1 MISSGEF
8 YYFNKMLDGK
18 DIYGVIY
25 DESME
30 KGNNPKE
37 SLIRKRILET
47 DGKLNKLSSQIVKN
61 LDKYKKAKDY
71 IWINDSIASIDK
83 TDDVVYLRKN
93 KGNDYTF
100 KMVSKEHIVNS
111 TMENYDF
118 LLNAD
123 YEVSEDDQEKMTIK
137 VFLTTILNKKDMSK
151 VLYIKKEYEKIQCIY
166 NIYYEEEGYIYKYD
180 VLEKIIT
187 KMNSKKVVEDL
198 ATIFNLTLNKNKQLN

>member
-25 DESME
+25 DEIME

-137 VFLTTILNKKDMSK
+137 VFLATILNKKDMSK

>member
-25 DESME
+25 DEIME

-198 ATIFNLTLNKNKQLN
+198 ATIFNLTLKKNKQLK

>member
-25 DESME
+25 DEIME

-123 YEVSEDDQEKMTIK
+123 YEVR
-137 VFLTTILNKKDMSK
+137 
-151 VLYIKKEYEKIQCIY
+151 
-166 NIYYEEEGYIYKYD
+166 
-180 VLEKIIT
+180 
-187 KMNSKKVVEDL
+187 
-198 ATIFNLTLNKNKQLN
+198 

>member
-25 DESME
+25 DEIME

>member
-25 DESME
+25 DEIME

-93 KGNDYTF
+93 KGDDYTF
-100 KMVSKEHIVNS
+100 RMLSKEHIVNS
-111 TMENYDF
+111 TIENYDF

-137 VFLTTILNKKDMSK
+137 VFLATILNKKDMSN

-166 NIYYEEEGYIYKYD
+166 NIYYEDEGYIYKYD
-180 VLEKIIT
+180 VLEKMIT

-198 ATIFNLTLNKNKQLN
+198 ATIFNLTLKKNKQLK